1 MIKTLLMIFIQK
13 LVCSPLR
20 EETVNEEQ
28 TTPASIVTD
37 ESTG

>member
-28 TTPASIVTD
+28 TTPAAIINYKT
-37 ESTG
+37 TG